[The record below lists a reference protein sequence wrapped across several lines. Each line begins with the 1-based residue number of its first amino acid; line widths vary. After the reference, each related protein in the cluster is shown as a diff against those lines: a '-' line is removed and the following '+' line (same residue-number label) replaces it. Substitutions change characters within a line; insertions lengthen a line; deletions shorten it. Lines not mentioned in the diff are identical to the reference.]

1 MQMRRRQQQV
11 LQRAAAV
18 VCAAAIFLASVPWA
32 NASTLQPPQLQA
44 RGAAL
49 LDAQTGEVLYEKN
62 GAQRALIAST
72 TKIMTGLLVCEAGE
86 LDRRERVPAL
96 AAGLE
101 GSSMNLQSGETL
113 TRRELLYGMLL
124 HSGNDAA
131 LTLAIAVS
139 GSQAAFV
146 RQMNRRAAALGLTD
160 THFSNPHGLDSGENY
175 STALDLARLAQEALK
190 NPEFRTIV
198 ATKRICCAGRTLVNH
213 NKLLWRCD
221 GCIGVKTGYTRH
233 AGRILVSA
241 AQRGGKTLIAVTLAD
256 PDDWNDHIALFDY
269 GFAALASRT
278 PVYGQNRR
286 LAWRNDCKKFLPAAR
301 VSPAARQRT

>member
-1 MQMRRRQQQV
+1 MQMRSTQQHRLRQ
-11 LQRAAAV
+11 AAAA
-18 VCAAAIFLASVPWA
+18 VCAAAVFLAAAPRAGAVA
-32 NASTLQPPQLQA
+32 TQPPSMQA
-44 RGAAL
+44 RSAAL

-72 TKIMTGLLVCEAGE
+72 TKIMTGLLVCEAGG
-86 LDRRERVPAL
+86 LDRSVRVPAL

-101 GSSMNLQSGETL
+101 GSSMGLQSGEML
-113 TRRELLYGMLL
+113 SRRALLYGLLL

-146 RQMNRRAAALGLTD
+146 RRMNRRAQALGLAD
-160 THFSNPHGLDSGENY
+160 TRFANPHGLDSGENY
-175 STALDLARLAQEALK
+175 STALDLARLTREALK
-190 NPEFRTIV
+190 NPDFSAVV

-213 NKLLWRCD
+213 NKLLWRYD

-241 AQRGGKTLIAVTLAD
+241 AQRGGRTLIAVTLAD
-256 PDDWNDHIALFDY
+256 PDDWNDHIALLDF
-269 GFAALASRT
+269 GFATLASRT
-278 PVYGQNRR
+278 PVYPQNRR
-286 LAWRNDCKKFLPAAR
+286 LAWRNDCKKF
-301 VSPAARQRT
+301 SPAVRAFPAVRRRS